1 MHIIQQ
7 IGLQV
12 VEILTLVFGILG
24 VTFSLLLMYSPNL
37 TKSISSVFNRYVD
50 IDDKVNYL
58 DKDIQIDSY
67 FYSHNMLFGTCLVAG
82 SVFSLIFFFFKLDVS
97 SFANIFFVS
106 SRHLST
112 SEMIFSAVSWIGKVA
127 CVIGIFVGTMLVFD
141 PNKNRDLRP
150 TPVWPTP
157 PRPPAHH
164 LSLPVLIGRKA
175 LLLTYPPP
183 YTSLRAYESTD
194 VASPPAPASPHP
206 KSPATQPVLHPPAAQ
221 AGAPPGC
228 GRTLP

>member
-24 VTFSLLLMYSPNL
+24 VTFSLLLMYSPSL

-50 IDDKVNYL
+50 IDDKVSYL

-106 SRHLST
+106 NRHLST
-112 SEMIFSAVSWIGKVA
+112 NEMIFTAVSWIGKVA
-127 CVIGIFVGTMLVFD
+127 CFLGILVGTMLLFAPNKMRQIETKLNSWFETRHVFD
-141 PNKNRDLRP
+141 KLDDSNRDLDTILFQRP
-150 TPVWPTP
+150 VFFG
-157 PRPPAHH
+157 AVGLIVSLFIIV
-164 LSLPVLIGRKA
+164 LSILN
-175 LLLTYPPP
+175 LL
-183 YTSLRAYESTD
+183 S
-194 VASPPAPASPHP
+194 
-206 KSPATQPVLHPPAAQ
+206 
-221 AGAPPGC
+221 
-228 GRTLP
+228 

>member
-1 MHIIQQ
+1 MQIIQQ

-37 TKSISSVFNRYVD
+37 TKSISSVFNRSVD

-106 SRHLST
+106 NRHLST

-127 CVIGIFVGTMLVFD
+127 CVFGIFVGTMLVFA
-141 PNKNRDLRP
+141 PNKMRNIETKLNSWFETRHVFDKLDDSNRDLDTIFFRRP
-150 TPVWPTP
+150 VFFG
-157 PRPPAHH
+157 ALGLIVSLFIIV
-164 LSLPVLIGRKA
+164 LSILN
-175 LLLTYPPP
+175 LL
-183 YTSLRAYESTD
+183 S
-194 VASPPAPASPHP
+194 
-206 KSPATQPVLHPPAAQ
+206 
-221 AGAPPGC
+221 
-228 GRTLP
+228 